1 MIKGLCNI
9 TFPVSDLKQ
18 TVNFYEKILGLKKR
32 FEGSAVVIY
41 DCGIELAFEPGGTK
55 GKKGDHPY
63 IFLEV
68 ANVDA
73 EYRELMDKGVKFRSA
88 PKDEQWGGRTAS
100 LADPDGN
107 KVVLVQFKTK

>member
-18 TVNFYEKILGLKKR
+18 TVDFYEKILGLKKR
-32 FEGSAVVIY
+32 FEGSAIVIY
-41 DCGIELAFEPGGTK
+41 DCGIELAFEPGGAK
-55 GKKGDHPY
+55 GKKEDHPY

-73 EYRELMDKGVKFRSA
+73 EYRELMDKGVEFSSA

-100 LADPDGN
+100 FSDPDGN